1 MAAKRRAAWRQPA
14 QESSVVIRLGTLF
27 WLVLVSST
35 GFAMFGVK
43 YQVQAL
49 EDELARTKRATAAEE
64 HEIRVLEAEWAYLTR
79 PETLEAMNRRFLS
92 LGPISTKQLHT
103 TATDIPMRPPPPA
116 PAPEEPPSVVAAAEP
131 ATVASPEAVAAASP
145 PPGAPEGVPVLAPE
159 PTASPPAAEPP
170 PTQSA
175 LRAMPALLEKPPA
188 TPQLGKAVPAKTAA
202 AKPSPTRRAKSL
214 DDLIAQI
221 MTSR

>member
-1 MAAKRRAAWRQPA
+1 
-14 QESSVVIRLGTLF
+14 VIRLSTLF
-27 WLVLVSST
+27 WLVLVSAT

-49 EDELARTKRATAAEE
+49 EDELARTNRATAAEE

-79 PETLEAMNRRFLS
+79 PETLESMNRRFLS

-103 TATDIPMRPPPPA
+103 NVADLPMRPPPPA
-116 PAPEEPPSVVAAAEP
+116 PPPEEPPAIVASAEP
-131 ATVASPEAVAAASP
+131 APAPSPAPS
-145 PPGAPEGVPVLAPE
+145 APEGVPMRAPE
-159 PTASPPAAEPP
+159 PAASLPPAEPP
-170 PTQSA
+170 TTQSA
-175 LRAMPALLEKPPA
+175 LRVMPALLERPA
-188 TPQLGKAVPAKTAA
+188 AAPQLAKAVPAKTAV
-202 AKPSPTRRAKSL
+202 KPSPPRRAKSL